1 MARILHIF
9 LSKPFSVENGNIN
22 PTAHEE
28 VAMIQGGLFDELI
41 FDEHA
46 DESLLRQ
53 IYGVT
58 PVQIR
63 MMKMGLR
70 FGYVS
75 REDVMTYLT
84 LPKKGF
90 GRRLFEDRAP
100 SC

>member
-1 MARILHIF
+1 
-9 LSKPFSVENGNIN
+9 
-22 PTAHEE
+22 
-28 VAMIQGGLFDELI
+28 MIQEGLFDELI

-46 DESLLRQ
+46 DDTLLRQ

-75 REDVMTYLT
+75 REDVVSYLST
-84 LPKKGF
+84 PRKRLH
-90 GRRLFEDRAP
+90 RLFSKGQPAV
-100 SC
+100 C

>member
-1 MARILHIF
+1 
-9 LSKPFSVENGNIN
+9 
-22 PTAHEE
+22 
-28 VAMIQGGLFDELI
+28 MIQGGLFDELI

-46 DESLLRQ
+46 DDALLRQ
-53 IYGVT
+53 VYGVT

-75 REDVMTYLT
+75 REDVMMYLT
-84 LPKKGF
+84 LP
-90 GRRLFEDRAP
+90 RRTPDRRMFHGRAP

>member
-1 MARILHIF
+1 MVDDLTHD
-9 LSKPFSVENGNIN
+9 KED
-22 PTAHEE
+22 
-28 VAMIQGGLFDELI
+28 AMIQEGLFDELI

-46 DESLLRQ
+46 DEMLLRQ

-75 REDVMTYLT
+75 RQDVLSYLKT
-84 LPKKGF
+84 P
-90 GRRLFEDRAP
+90 RRGLERVYRKRIMLTRSPAA
-100 SC
+100 